1 MGKSVI
7 LSAVAAFLG
16 MVGFVFILV
25 AICTNNWLVESATN
39 TGLWQRC
46 TDASGCENFAVGES
60 RIYRNYEMVRGF
72 GVLAV
77 TMVFLGLVV
86 TLVNIA
92 FRNAGVKIGASV
104 MATLYL
110 MGAFFGLTCVGLFT
124 SLSYSSGTIAWG
136 YSFGLGWASFPFALV
151 AGGIMAYME
160 LAMTA

>member
-77 TMVFLGLVV
+77 TMVFLGFVV

-110 MGAFFGLTCVGLFT
+110 MGGRFNLFGLRNHTIV
-124 SLSYSSGTIAWG
+124 SLSLLCQLITLSKETIRK
-136 YSFGLGWASFPFALV
+136 YLFVLTFGSDL
-151 AGGIMAYME
+151 
-160 LAMTA
+160 